1 MESADKIFIIIP
13 CYNEAETIFQVV
25 EQTRPYGQVVVVDDS
40 STDQSALL
48 AGQAGAVV
56 LRHFLNRGQGAA
68 EQTGTD
74 LAIRRGADIII
85 HLDADG
91 QHDPNDIPKL
101 IAPLQSRMADIV
113 LGSRFLGQAVN
124 IPIFRKILLKAGAFF
139 IFTFTG
145 LRLSDSQNGFRAM
158 TRSTAKLINITQD
171 GMAHATEIIDQIS
184 EQDLRYQEVPVT
196 VRYTPYSIGR
206 GQSNSNA
213 VKIVWRL
220 IIEKFF

>member
-1 MESADKIFIIIP
+1 MRLVAVIPALNESASIK
-13 CYNEAETIFQVV
+13 AVV
-25 EQTRPYGQVVVVDDS
+25 QGARKYVDEVIVVDDGS
-40 STDQSALL
+40 SDDTGSIAR
-48 AGQAGAVV
+48 QAGAVV
-56 LRHFLNRGQGAA
+56 VRHIINRGQGAA